1 MAPTTSKAFMAN
13 ESISDGA
20 RTLIPKDSPLPLV
33 EKQWLESEVT
43 IMYREVKLHFYILTL
58 PI

>member
-1 MAPTTSKAFMAN
+1 MAPTTGKAFMAN

-20 RTLIPKDSPLPLV
+20 RTLIPKDSSLPLV
-33 EKQWLESEVT
+33 EKQWLESEVM

-58 PI
+58 LI